1 MALFCGCS
9 GPLVKI
15 GPVPPAEY
23 FEAGPVTG
31 EACGTL
37 ALGIFPVNLNERTER
52 AYAQAVEKAHAT
64 SLKDTS
70 ITESWYPGLFG
81 PQICTTVH
89 GIALLRSPS
98 GDATSPHAEF
108 RENRRSEASDV
119 PSQ

>member
-1 MALFCGCS
+1 M
-9 GPLVKI
+9 KI